1 MGKTI
6 YRLIA
11 LIIAVF
17 TVAGIS
23 GCASTS
29 AQITWYDFG
38 AKFSSLSD
46 MTVAENQRF
55 ALLWN
60 KETANVTLA
69 DKKTGVSWSSVP
81 EGASEN
87 TTQPGVFS
95 PILLSYIESGTLNSS
110 NTNAYSACIKKGSFS
125 SEKIENGIQ
134 VTYYF
139 KDIAVS
145 VPVKYTLRK
154 DSLQVSV
161 DPALI
166 GEDENM
172 VYNISIAP
180 FMCSVGNKANKD
192 DNYLFVPSGSG
203 ALIYPQVIGEGITSI
218 ISEELY
224 GYDEQITYYPAT
236 EKQKLRLPVYG
247 AKNGDNA
254 MCAIIEGADSSA
266 MINTNVGSS
275 SYAYSS
281 VYSSFNIRGSEISSS
296 TYMGGMSNKKV
307 LFCKDKISEE
317 MVVGFF
323 PLYGE
328 DANYSGMA
336 NTYREYLKNE
346 KALTKK
352 TDENMLSLKF
362 IGGVRKKAFFMGVP
376 YTTLAVTSD
385 FKSVADTVT
394 EISESYGGNIA
405 VELKGFGKQG
415 YDIADIAGGY
425 GYSRKFGNINKLK
438 VLKDSKNIS
447 VYFNFD
453 IAHFDG
459 SGNKIARSAIGG
471 KNQKEYVNI
480 WSMENAG
487 TDKVYYLLNR
497 GKTLS
502 AAGKSINKTKKW
514 NIDGIGFD
522 TFTDS
527 SYSDYSDKK
536 YVAKSA
542 YDSQMN
548 EIAKKADE
556 AGLKLA
562 ATGTNQYAAV
572 CADQIFD
579 TPTVSSG
586 YNVYGDDVPFYQMV
600 FKGYVPM
607 SVSSLNLNADCN
619 KLFLKAVEAGV
630 GLSYTL
636 INNYDTDIL
645 TAEQNSFYSALY
657 ADNKEQILSDIS
669 KYGDT
674 FKKLTGLTVKR
685 HSIISDNLRC
695 TEYEN
700 GTKVIVNFGDN
711 EEAYNGVNISAHDFA
726 VIKGEAA

>member
-1 MGKTI
+1 MAKTVV
-6 YRLIA
+6 RLLA
-11 LIIAVF
+11 FLLVVF
-17 TVAGIS
+17 TLAGAS

-69 DKKTGVSWSSVP
+69 DKKTGVSWSAIP
-81 EGASEN
+81 DNAADN
-87 TTQPGVFS
+87 TSQPGVFS
-95 PILLSYIESGTLNSS
+95 PILLSYIENGTLNSS
-110 NTNAYSACIKKGSFS
+110 NTNAYTACIKKGSFS
-125 SEKIENGIQ
+125 SEKIKNGIQ

-145 VPVKYTLRK
+145 IPVKYTLRN
-154 DSLQVSV
+154 DSLKVTI
-161 DPALI
+161 DPSLI

-172 VYNISIAP
+172 VYNIGIAP
-180 FMCSVGNKANKD
+180 FLCSVNNKADKK

-203 ALIYPQVIGEGITSI
+203 ALIYPQVIGDGITSI

-224 GYDEQITYYPAT
+224 GYDEQITYYSPT

-247 AKNGDNA
+247 SKNGENA
-254 MCAIIEGADSSA
+254 ICAIIEGADNSS
-266 MINTNVGSS
+266 MINTNVGSA

-307 LFCKDKISEE
+307 LFCKDKITEE
-317 MVVGFF
+317 IAVGFY

-328 DANYSGMA
+328 EADYSGMA

-346 KALTKK
+346 KGLTKK
-352 TDENMLSLKF
+352 NGENMLSLRF
-362 IGGVRKKAFFMGVP
+362 IGGVRKKAFFLGIP

-385 FKSVADTVT
+385 FKFVSDTVA
-394 EISESYGGNIA
+394 EISNNYHGKIA

-415 YDIADIAGGY
+415 YDIGDVAGGY
-425 GYSRKFGNINKLK
+425 GFNSKFGSLKELKKLNDNGN
-438 VLKDSKNIS
+438 VDL
-447 VYFNFD
+447 YFNFD
-453 IAHFDG
+453 ITRFDG
-459 SGNKIARSAIGG
+459 SGEKIARSAIGG

-480 WSMENAG
+480 WSMEKAG
-487 TDKVYYLLNR
+487 TDKVYYLLSR
-497 GKTLS
+497 SKTLS
-502 AAGKSINKTKKW
+502 AAKKAIDEAKKIN
-514 NIDGIGFD
+514 IGGIGFD
-522 TFTDS
+522 TFTES

-536 YVAKSA
+536 YAVKSA
-542 YDSQMN
+542 YNSQMS
-548 EIAKKADE
+548 EISKKAAD

-562 ATGTNQYAAV
+562 ATGTNQYAAIY
-572 CADQIFD
+572 ADQIFD

-586 YNVYGDDVPFYQMV
+586 YHIYGDDIPFYQMV

-607 SVSSLNLNADCN
+607 SVTALNFNADRDE
-619 KLFLKAVEAGV
+619 LFLKAVESGA

-636 INNYDTDIL
+636 IENYDTDIL
-645 TAEQNSFYSALY
+645 TAEQNSFYASVY
-657 ADNKEQILSDIS
+657 SDNKEQILSDIS
-669 KYGDT
+669 RYSDVFGE
-674 FKKLTGLTVKR
+674 VKEASVR
-685 HSIISDNLRC
+685 KHLIISEALRC

-700 GTKVIVNFGDN
+700 GIKVIVNYGDS
-711 EEAYNGVNISAHDFA
+711 EEIYNDIKIPACDFA
-726 VIKGEAA
+726 VVKGAAQ